1 MSRHP
6 SPGPSQSLHY
16 GQVLQAS
23 APTHPSRQKSRAY
36 ATAVAAGAE
45 DIKYQLKYKE
55 LKRKVKE
62 IEADN
67 DKLYFK
73 VLQAKK
79 NIQRMRLERA

>member
-6 SPGPSQSLHY
+6 SPGPSQPY
-16 GQVLQAS
+16 GQVLQPP
-23 APTHPSRQKSRAY
+23 APTHASRQKSRAY

-62 IEADN
+62 IEVVSWQ
-67 DKLYFK
+67 L
-73 VLQAKK
+73 
-79 NIQRMRLERA
+79 